1 MIKKINCSYL
11 FRIIIIYY
19 TILLNIIILKY
30 LFIYYLLFIIYYL
43 LFIIYYLLMKKN
55 FLKFKL
61 KLHFSKTNAFYPA
74 QIFGVFLKKQKKLS
88 GKRGKGSGKEK
99 KS

>member
-1 MIKKINCSYL
+1 
-11 FRIIIIYY
+11 
-19 TILLNIIILKY
+19 
-30 LFIYYLLFIIYYL
+30 
-43 LFIIYYLLMKKN
+43 MKKN

-74 QIFGVFLKKQKKLS
+74 VFGFKKTKKQKLS

>member
-1 MIKKINCSYL
+1 
-11 FRIIIIYY
+11 
-19 TILLNIIILKY
+19 
-30 LFIYYLLFIIYYL
+30 
-43 LFIIYYLLMKKN
+43 MKKN